1 MNVVVDTNVLAYYW
15 LPGSRTEDA
24 IAVRKKADAWFV
36 PQLWRSEFRNVL
48 ASYMRAGNLNA
59 DQARAAVRAAESEL
73 VEFEREVDSVDVLNL
88 VERSECSAYD
98 CEFVALA
105 MAMGYTLITEDARV
119 LRGFPN
125 VAVNMAA
132 FGSS

>member
-1 MNVVVDTNVLAYYW
+1 MVVDTNVVAYYW

-24 IAVRKKADAWFV
+24 IVVRKNADAWFV

-48 ASYMRAGNLNA
+48 ASYLRAGNLNA
-59 DQARAAVRAAESEL
+59 DQARAVMRAAESEM

-105 MAMGYTLITEDARV
+105 MAMGIRLITEDARI
-119 LRGFPN
+119 LRDFPN
-125 VAVNMAA
+125 VAANMAA
-132 FGSS
+132 FGGI

>member
-1 MNVVVDTNVLAYYW
+1 MNVVVDTNVVAYYW

-48 ASYMRAGNLNA
+48 ASNMRAGNLNA
-59 DQARAAVRAAESEL
+59 DQARAVMRAAESEM
-73 VEFEREVDSVDVLNL
+73 VEFERAVDSVDVLNL

-98 CEFVALA
+98 CEFVSLA
-105 MAMGYTLITEDARV
+105 MAMGFPLITEDAKI
-119 LRGFPN
+119 LRDFPK
-125 VAVNMAA
+125 VAANMAA
-132 FGSS
+132 FGSI

>member
-1 MNVVVDTNVLAYYW
+1 MNVVVDTNVVAYYW

-24 IAVRKKADAWFV
+24 IELRKKADAWFV

-48 ASYMRAGNLNA
+48 ASYIRAGNLNA
-59 DQARAAVRAAESEL
+59 DQARAVVRAAESEM

-88 VERSECSAYD
+88 VERSDCSAYD

-105 MAMGYTLITEDARV
+105 MAKGVLLITEDAGI
-119 LRGFPN
+119 LRDFPN
-125 VAVNMAA
+125 VAANMAA
-132 FGSS
+132 FGSI